1 MNWMIIGIEDIN
13 LSEIFKKL
21 QQPPK
26 ANQTF
31 KSKFILKFQKEMNE
45 IQIPEMPEMLRVPK

>member
-1 MNWMIIGIEDIN
+1 MIIGIEDIN